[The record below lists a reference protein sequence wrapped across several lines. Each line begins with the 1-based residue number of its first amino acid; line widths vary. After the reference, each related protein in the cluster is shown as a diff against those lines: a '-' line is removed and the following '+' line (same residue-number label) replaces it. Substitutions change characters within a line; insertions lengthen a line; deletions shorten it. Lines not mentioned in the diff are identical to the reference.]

1 MIPPRDAEADA
12 IRVLVE
18 LHLEGPDEWLP
29 EHYDTAEVAARRVAE
44 WLRRVGRSPRAT
56 PRPKPTQRRKLDPP
70 ELVAGKAAV
79 KARSGGR
86 CEAQTPWCEGQAT
99 QVHHISGRVG
109 EGCHDDVN
117 LLDVCGQGN
126 VTGCHGYLHQH
137 AEEAYEKGWL
147 KHRNGQ
153 VRP

>member
-79 KARSGGR
+79 RERSGGR
-86 CEAQTPWCEGQAT
+86 CEVGSEVCDGQAVH
-99 QVHHISGRVG
+99 VHHKARRGFK
-109 EGCHDDVN
+109 GCHAPE
-117 LLDVCGQGN
+117 LLMHVCSS
-126 VTGCHGYLHQH
+126 CHSLVH
-137 AEEAYEKGWL
+137 AQPERSYEAGWL
-147 KHRNGQ
+147 VHPGSLR
-153 VRP
+153 